1 MNIIKKAALFC
12 ARTKYCRQSIEER
25 ADLSAMR
32 EKPTAKMMIGLGL
45 VAFSYVIGLP
55 AVIAMGI
62 IAVWLREPL
71 VGIVGG
77 PLIYAISTIIFIVG
91 IKMAGKKY
99 FHVFSRWLVR
109 VALEKIL
116 GEDIRAL
123 CAPGPDD
130 RCS

>member
-1 MNIIKKAALFC
+1 LNIIKKTALYF
-12 ARTKYCRQSIEER
+12 ARTKYCRQAIAER

-32 EKPTAKMMIGLGL
+32 EKPTTKMMIGLGL

-62 IAVWLREPL
+62 LAVWLREPL
-71 VGIVGG
+71 VGIIGG

-91 IKMAGKKY
+91 IKMAGKRY

-109 VALEKIL
+109 VVLEKIL
-116 GEDIRAL
+116 GEDIRAV
-123 CAPGPDD
+123 CAPGRDD
-130 RCS
+130 SCP

>member
-12 ARTKYCRQSIEER
+12 ARTKYCRQAIEER

-116 GEDIRAL
+116 GEDIRAV

>member
-1 MNIIKKAALFC
+1 MAHELDVI
-12 ARTKYCRQSIEER
+12 RQAIEER

-116 GEDIRAL
+116 GEDIRAV

>member
-1 MNIIKKAALFC
+1 
-12 ARTKYCRQSIEER
+12 
-25 ADLSAMR
+25 MR
-32 EKPTAKMMIGLGL
+32 EKPTTKMMIGLGL

-62 IAVWLREPL
+62 LAVWLREPL

-91 IKMAGKKY
+91 IKMAGKKF

-116 GEDIRAL
+116 GEDIRAV

>member
-1 MNIIKKAALFC
+1 LNIIKKAALFC
-12 ARTKYCRQSIEER
+12 ARTKYCRQAIEER

-116 GEDIRAL
+116 GEDIRAV

>member
-1 MNIIKKAALFC
+1 MNIIKKTALYFAC
-12 ARTKYCRQSIEER
+12 TKYCRQAIAER

-32 EKPTAKMMIGLGL
+32 EKPTTKMMIGLGL

-62 IAVWLREPL
+62 LAVWLREPL
-71 VGIVGG
+71 VGIIGG

-91 IKMAGKKY
+91 IKMAGKRY

-109 VALEKIL
+109 VVLEKIL
-116 GEDIRAL
+116 GEDIRAV
-123 CAPGPDD
+123 CAPGRDD
-130 RCS
+130 SCP

>member
-1 MNIIKKAALFC
+1 LNIIKNTALYF
-12 ARTKYCRQSIEER
+12 ARTKYCRQAIAER

-32 EKPTAKMMIGLGL
+32 EKPTTKMMIGLGL

-62 IAVWLREPL
+62 LAVWLREPL
-71 VGIVGG
+71 VGIIGG

-91 IKMAGKKY
+91 IKMAGKRY

-109 VALEKIL
+109 VVLEKIL
-116 GEDIRAL
+116 GEDIRAV
-123 CAPGPDD
+123 CAPGRDD
-130 RCS
+130 SCP